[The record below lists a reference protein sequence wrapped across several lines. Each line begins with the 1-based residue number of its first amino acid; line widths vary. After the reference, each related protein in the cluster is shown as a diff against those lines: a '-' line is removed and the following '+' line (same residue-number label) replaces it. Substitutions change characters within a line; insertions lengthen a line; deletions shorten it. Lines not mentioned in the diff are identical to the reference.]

1 MEYGLFLAKAV
12 TVLVVILLIIGA
24 ASSFA
29 QKDKPMDDGE
39 VQVKNVN
46 ERLKLQ
52 REKLKFAMLD
62 EAAAKQAQK
71 DEKKAQKERD
81 KTLKKA
87 AKEKSTPKDKR
98 RILVLDF
105 DGDIKASAVS
115 SLREE
120 ITAALAL
127 EVAPDEIVIKLSSGG
142 GMVHSYGLA
151 SSQLS
156 RITSRGIKLTICV
169 DEVAASGGYMMA
181 CIADQ
186 ILAAPFAIIGSIGV
200 MAQLPNFHRLLKKN
214 DIDFEMMT
222 AGEYKRT
229 LTMFGEN
236 TDEGREKF
244 REELHDTHI
253 LFKEFVK
260 ENRPVVDIDA
270 VATGEVWYGKRA
282 IERGLVDELMTSD
295 EYILQES
302 ASADVYE
309 LKYEQKKSLQEKLGL
324 SAAQAADTV
333 LLRWW
338 QRMSQRWFL

>member
-120 ITAALAL
+120 ITAALAQ